1 MTAATETLGTRLEIS
16 ECAECTA
23 HLQQAALRLSARAFR
38 GWRAAAEAPSAPA
51 RHSSAS
57 VVLGSAWAGRAFESH
72 GHGHQRP

>member
-1 MTAATETLGTRLEIS
+1 MTAAKETLGTRLEIR

-38 GWRAAAEAPSAPA
+38 GWRAAAEAPA

-57 VVLGSAWAGRAFESH
+57 VVLGSAWAGRAYE
-72 GHGHQRP
+72 REP